1 MARVLVVDDEALI
14 AMMLSDLITEYGH
27 ETVGPAH
34 SEGQALD
41 LVATTPIDAA
51 ILDVTLGDHD
61 CFAVAEALGKRGIPF
76 AFATGHGAQA
86 MPDAFRERITVSKPF
101 DFDVVR
107 RLIDDLVT
115 PSAQV

>member
-14 AMMLSDLITEYGH
+14 AMMLSDLLAEYGH

-34 SEGQALD
+34 SEGQALE
-41 LVATTPIDAA
+41 LVASTPIDAA

-76 AFATGHGAQA
+76 AFATGHGVQS
-86 MPDAFRERITVSKPF
+86 MPDAFRERVTVSKPF
-101 DFDVVR
+101 DFEVVR
-107 RLIDDLVT
+107 RLIDDLVA
-115 PSAQV
+115 PKAHL